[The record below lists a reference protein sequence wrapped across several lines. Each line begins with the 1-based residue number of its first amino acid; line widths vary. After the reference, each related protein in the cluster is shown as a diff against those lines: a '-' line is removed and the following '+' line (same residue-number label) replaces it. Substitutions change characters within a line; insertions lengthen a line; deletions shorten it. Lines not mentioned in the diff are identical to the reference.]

1 MHIGDRKGCVLGADG
16 NARQLKQE
24 IGKMNVNYRVL
35 NKINQ
40 QFQKDESDIRE
51 NMNGLTYKNDALSTE
66 IQRLPKEIQQLQQHQ
81 QVQQGNN
88 KMHEQIQKR
97 REEKSEMEYHNQQ
110 LRREKRQAQYENQ
123 QLREENTKSIDEIQ
137 QLRQAKG
144 QMENEIQQLKQE
156 KSEMENENQ
165 QIRREKSQLENENQQ
180 LREENTKSIDEI
192 RQLRQAKGQMENE
205 IQQLKQEKSETGNE
219 NQQIRREKSQLEN
232 ENQQL
237 REENIKSIDEI
248 RQLRQAKGQMENE
261 IQQLEQEKSEM
272 ENENEQIR
280 RERSQLENENQQL
293 RQETDDIIS
302 EMQETRQEKHNMEI
316 EIQQYREDTMAT
328 IYTESGSVVVSN
340 EELGRGAWG
349 AVYRGDFYGTKV
361 AVKEFYQIILSPHN
375 ARILDR
381 EIEIA
386 SQCRH
391 PNLLQFIC
399 ATENDQHHLLIVTE
413 LMDLTLRT
421 LLEQRA
427 REQSQL
433 KYQEVKSISLD
444 VARGLNY
451 LHSKTPNPIIHR
463 DVSSANVL
471 LWIENGAVRRA
482 KISDYGSANFMKVS
496 NTANPGSPLYAAP
509 EANREIQDPK
519 VNIFE
524 SNHTNQ

>member
-1 MHIGDRKGCVLGADG
+1 
-16 NARQLKQE
+16 
-24 IGKMNVNYRVL
+24 
-35 NKINQ
+35 
-40 QFQKDESDIRE
+40 
-51 NMNGLTYKNDALSTE
+51 
-66 IQRLPKEIQQLQQHQ
+66 
-81 QVQQGNN
+81 
-88 KMHEQIQKR
+88 
-97 REEKSEMEYHNQQ
+97 MEYHNQQ

-165 QIRREKSQLENENQQ
+165 QIRREKSQLENENQK
-180 LREENTKSIDEI
+180 LREENTRSIDEI

-205 IQQLKQEKSETGNE
+205 IQQLKQEKSE
-219 NQQIRREKSQLEN
+219 
-232 ENQQL
+232 
-237 REENIKSIDEI
+237 
-248 RQLRQAKGQMENE
+248 
-261 IQQLEQEKSEM
+261 M

-280 RERSQLENENQQL
+280 RKRSQLENENQQL

-302 EMQETRQEKHNMEI
+302 EMQETRQEKHNMEN

-328 IYTESGSVVVSN
+328 IFTESGSVVVSN

-413 LMDLTLRT
+413 LMDMTLRT

-427 REQSQL
+427 REKSQW
-433 KYQEVKSISLD
+433 KYQEIKSISLD

-496 NTANPGSPLYAAP
+496 QTANSGSPLHAAP

>member
-1 MHIGDRKGCVLGADG
+1 MHIGDRKECVLGADG

-66 IQRLPKEIQQLQQHQ
+66 IQRLQKEIQQLQQHQ

-156 KSEMENENQ
+156 KSEMENEN
-165 QIRREKSQLENENQQ
+165 
-180 LREENTKSIDEI
+180 
-192 RQLRQAKGQMENE
+192 
-205 IQQLKQEKSETGNE
+205 
-219 NQQIRREKSQLEN
+219 
-232 ENQQL
+232 
-237 REENIKSIDEI
+237 
-248 RQLRQAKGQMENE
+248 
-261 IQQLEQEKSEM
+261 
-272 ENENEQIR
+272 EQIR
-280 RERSQLENENQQL
+280 RKRSQLENENQQL

-302 EMQETRQEKHNMEI
+302 EMQETRQEKHNMEN

-328 IYTESGSVVVSN
+328 IFTESGSVVVSN

-413 LMDLTLRT
+413 LMDMTLRT

-427 REQSQL
+427 REKSQW
-433 KYQEVKSISLD
+433 KYQEIKSISLD

-496 NTANPGSPLYAAP
+496 QTANSGSPLHAAP